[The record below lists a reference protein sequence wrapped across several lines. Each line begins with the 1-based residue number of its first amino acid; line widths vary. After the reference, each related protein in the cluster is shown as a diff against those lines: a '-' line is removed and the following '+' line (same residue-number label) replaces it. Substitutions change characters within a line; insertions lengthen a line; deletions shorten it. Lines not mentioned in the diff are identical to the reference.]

1 MGGPTAGTVD
11 CSVGVIVPE
20 SPNPELDELREL
32 RSSKL
37 EKKDLPQ
44 EFCLW
49 KRTARSSET
58 LGCIIVDTC
67 AVIHE
72 PDIIEISIKNKIL
85 VVVPFP
91 VLCELDKLHKSGKYS
106 SHKKA
111 QQAMHCLKKS
121 SMSQHLIFEDSS
133 ESLNEVNGFK
143 VAKNNNDDLIL
154 RCAFKIQVNLPA
166 DCVDSRIFF
175 ITDDC
180 NLSLKAHA
188 HHVKY
193 LTAKQYLAELQ
204 KSGLSISLEP
214 EEEPMEIDPPQDPVI
229 PPQDM

>member
-44 EFCLW
+44 SASMVSRVPIHWRRYHPLITSDCAE
-49 KRTARSSET
+49 
-58 LGCIIVDTC
+58 VD
-67 AVIHE
+67 HME
-72 PDIIEISIKNKIL
+72 MY
-85 VVVPFP
+85 
-91 VLCELDKLHKSGKYS
+91 SGVDLL
-106 SHKKA
+106 A

-143 VAKNNNDDLIL
+143 VARNNNDDLIL

-180 NLSLKAHA
+180 NLSLKARA
-188 HHVKY
+188 HNVKY
-193 LTAKQYLAELQ
+193 MTAKEYLVELQ
-204 KSGLSISLEP
+204 KSGLNITRAILGPLKLFDPLRGQFIELTNIEDEVDQAVSGQSLHYSF
-214 EEEPMEIDPPQDPVI
+214 VTSSLVSSLN
-229 PPQDM
+229 